1 MTHVTIERAKLEQV
15 LEALEKHGV
24 APKDWACKECVPFS
38 DILKDGFQCKY
49 HKAITTCQ
57 QALEQPVQEPVAW
70 IDSVMDQAQIFASA
84 WSLVGGRFDSGNGLK
99 DAEQAK
105 AELRA
110 MLTTPPAPAP
120 VPEGMVLLPKRMT
133 QAMRDVTDTEDWRW
147 EDLLAAA
154 EAITE
159 GEYNEIAAAQP
170 APADTDLMACW
181 VEKPDGT
188 IDGIASMRLALS
200 KYGAAAQPAH
210 LAQVVRAHIQDLR
223 ACLPTLREHKLS
235 DTAAEVE
242 KAANE
247 LEAAA
252 AQPAQAEVTVPDDMS
267 HAGEIKIKIA
277 PDGDIHI
284 TASGKDTW
292 TGNDA
297 TVVIE
302 LTASGGRDGAKW
314 HSIFRAAMLTA
325 TTPPSQ
331 PAVPDLTHDQ
341 WDEWQNKHGL
351 ILEREALDELRSMLY
366 TTPPTQPAP
375 VWRYWKVKDRCVVT
389 GPFTT
394 TSKEEAYGPD
404 CIDAT
409 PLTVPAAQ
417 PAAPLTDLGTLQA
430 IVDEYYA
437 WIRHHAAGHDYDDFL
452 RNRGITAAAPEKGQP

>member
-1 MTHVTIERAKLEQV
+1 MNNKQQAPIGVV
-15 LEALEKHGV
+15 LECKVQSGHVEMPDGSYEWKEVRNWRVEVVSEIYLEPGTGV
-24 APKDWACKECVPFS
+24 
-38 DILKDGFQCKY
+38 Y
-49 HKAITTCQ
+49 
-57 QALEQPVQEPVAW
+57 
-70 IDSVMDQAQIFASA
+70 
-84 WSLVGGRFDSGNGLK
+84 
-99 DAEQAK
+99 
-105 AELRA
+105 
-110 MLTTPPAPAP
+110 TTPP
-120 VPEGMVLLPKRMT
+120 
-133 QAMRDVTDTEDWRW
+133 
-147 EDLLAAA
+147 
-154 EAITE
+154 
-159 GEYNEIAAAQP
+159 
-170 APADTDLMACW
+170 
-181 VEKPDGT
+181 
-188 IDGIASMRLALS
+188 
-200 KYGAAAQPAH
+200 AQPAH

-302 LTASGGRDGAKW
+302 LTASGGREGAKW

-325 TTPPSQ
+325 TTQPAAQPAPADTDLMACWVEKPDGTIDGIASMRLALSKYGAAAQPAQ

-366 TTPPTQPAP
+366 TTPPTEPAP

-417 PAAPLTDLGTLQA
+417 PAAPLTAWQPIETAPRDGRWVITFDGETVSPNYYLGSEIEHWAKTPLLVNPTHWMP
-430 IVDEYYA
+430 IP
-437 WIRHHAAGHDYDDFL
+437 
-452 RNRGITAAAPEKGQP
+452 TAPDKGGAVCRL